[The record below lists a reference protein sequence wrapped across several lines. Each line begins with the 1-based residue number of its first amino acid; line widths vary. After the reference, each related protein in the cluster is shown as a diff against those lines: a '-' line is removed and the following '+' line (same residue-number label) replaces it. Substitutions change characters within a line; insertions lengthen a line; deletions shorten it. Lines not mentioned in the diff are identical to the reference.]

1 MFFWSYVYKI
11 EVMITSHRNARSRVA
26 ILLTASKLQPCL
38 LKQLLKT
45 QTKLKKP
52 EIMFKNAIYI
62 CIFFITKV
70 ANFQ

>member
-45 QTKLKKP
+45 QTKLKKTR
-52 EIMFKNAIYI
+52 NY
-62 CIFFITKV
+62 V
-70 ANFQ
+70 